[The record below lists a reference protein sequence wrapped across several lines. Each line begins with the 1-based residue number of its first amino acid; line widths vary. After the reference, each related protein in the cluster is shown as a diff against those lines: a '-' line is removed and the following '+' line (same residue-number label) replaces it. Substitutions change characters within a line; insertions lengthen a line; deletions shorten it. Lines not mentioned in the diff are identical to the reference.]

1 MRTTFDVSNFK
12 REMDNVLEYSVGFL
26 DGAKAGKTA
35 FLASLGQ
42 ATTEVMKS
50 FIDSMARTDPAMLQH
65 MYEWNQNGSPA
76 GRLYDINYTVS
87 NLGLSLSAS
96 FRQSSVI
103 RDGSNVPFY
112 DKARIMEQGIPVVI
126 RPVKAQALAFEDD
139 GEQVFTKQPVTVQN
153 PGGNAAQGGFEK
165 VFETFFTQY
174 FTQSFIASSG
184 ILEYLKSPVVYNKNL
199 RSGQR
204 LGRSKGVQTGYR
216 WIANVGVNR

>member
-1 MRTTFDVSNFK
+1 MRTTFKTADFK
-12 REMDNVLEYSVGFL
+12 RDMDNVIQYSIGFL

-35 FLASLGQ
+35 FLASLGA
-42 ATTEVMKS
+42 ATTEVMKN

-65 MYEWNQNGSPA
+65 MYEWNQTGSPA

-87 NLGLSLSAS
+87 NLGLSMSAT
-96 FRQSSVI
+96 FRQSTVI
-103 RDGSNVPFY
+103 KDGSNVPFY

-126 RPVKAQALAFEDD
+126 KPTKARALAFEDN

-153 PGGNAAQGGFEK
+153 PGGDAAQGGFEK
-165 VFETFFTQY
+165 VFEMFFTQY

-184 ILEYLKSPVVYNKNL
+184 ILEYLKSPVVYSKNL
-199 RSGQR
+199 RAGQR

-216 WIANVGVNR
+216 WIANAGVNR